1 MKKKTR
7 KYIISL
13 FTCFIACL
21 LVYGISQ
28 QSRPLSV
35 SAETGTYGVL
45 SYDSLADGTLE
56 ITDCEE
62 SVVSLFQIM
71 KLFSRQGL
79 LTKFFPLPII
89 IKKNSFP
96 QKTVKGIRCG
106 FAGRR
111 ESAAG
116 VSRRRGPHEQ
126 LIPESSGRMQQA
138 GTRGCVNGR
147 SLAGGLPRGAL
158 ASEQGWYHEC
168 AAALVPFEGT
178 GVFIFT
184 RRFWHETVISE
195 VPSL

>member
-62 SVVSLFQIM
+62 SVVSVEIPAEIDGVAVTSIASMAFKDCKSLTSVTIPDGITNIGNEAFSWCS
-71 KLFSRQGL
+71 KLEEVTIPNSV
-79 LTKFFPLPII
+79 TK
-89 IKKNSFP
+89 IKDKVFYLCYNL
-96 QKTVKGIRCG
+96 KTVTLSENLESIGEGAFNSCSKIENIKIPNSVTDIGAWAFTIR
-106 FAGRR
+106 
-111 ESAAG
+111 
-116 VSRRRGPHEQ
+116 
-126 LIPESSGRMQQA
+126 
-138 GTRGCVNGR
+138 
-147 SLAGGLPRGAL
+147 
-158 ASEQGWYHEC
+158 
-168 AAALVPFEGT
+168 
-178 GVFIFT
+178 
-184 RRFWHETVISE
+184 
-195 VPSL
+195 

>member
-62 SVVSLFQIM
+62 SAVSVEIPAEIDGVAVTSIASMAFKDCKSLTSVTIPDGITNIGFCWICCKKMFHMILPLHFMYKKKLDCVVQ
-71 KLFSRQGL
+71 KQL
-79 LTKFFPLPII
+79 LT
-89 IKKNSFP
+89 
-96 QKTVKGIRCG
+96 
-106 FAGRR
+106 
-111 ESAAG
+111 
-116 VSRRRGPHEQ
+116 
-126 LIPESSGRMQQA
+126 
-138 GTRGCVNGR
+138 
-147 SLAGGLPRGAL
+147 
-158 ASEQGWYHEC
+158 
-168 AAALVPFEGT
+168 
-178 GVFIFT
+178 
-184 RRFWHETVISE
+184 
-195 VPSL
+195 PSTQTLH